1 MIEIMQYQAFDGTV
15 FDDRYK
21 CLEYEKQKKK
31 ESAGYLVM
39 LNSQGVKV
47 DSPVVA
53 TYVALDRRSIDYFNW
68 LCAVESCCTLQT
80 PDVLKLFKSES
91 DILCFYFDDSP
102 DSWDATWKSLD
113 VLEKFVNRA
122 FALLK
127 QYMPLHVDAIDC

>member
-1 MIEIMQYQAFDGTV
+1 MIEITQYQAFDGTV
-15 FDDRYK
+15 FDDEGQ
-21 CLEYEKQKKK
+21 CLEYEKSKKK
-31 ESAGYLVM
+31 ESAGFLVM
-39 LNSQGVKV
+39 LDSRGIKV

-68 LCAVESCCTLQT
+68 LCNVEGCCPLEV

-91 DILCFYFDDSP
+91 DISCFCFDDVSNP
-102 DSWDATWKSLD
+102 WDVEWKSLD

-122 FALLK
+122 FTLLK

>member
-1 MIEIMQYQAFDGTV
+1 MTEFTQYRAFDGTV

-68 LCAVESCCTLQT
+68 LCAVESCCTLET

-91 DILCFYFDDSP
+91 DILYFYF
-102 DSWDATWKSLD
+102 SWDEEWRSLD
-113 VLEKFVNRA
+113 VLEKFVNKA

-127 QYMPLHVDAIDC
+127 QYMPQHVDVIDC